1 MSPIGFQMTANAGA
15 QYIEQRKAT
24 ITYQVTVSTQ
34 IQYIYLKPVSGN
46 LTILMKTDIL
56 KWVILGT

>member
-1 MSPIGFQMTANAGA
+1 MTADAGA